1 LSRELRELS
10 CVAQVPWE
18 RTIKY
23 LLLAMCDRCTCRV
36 GFSLTSFWRRCRGF
50 VFQHK
55 TIGAVV
61 TLLEFVVCFFV
72 VLSFMQFVYR
82 CLCFPLIWFVLNACL
97 GVRLRAWCSCWKV
110 LGMGFR
116 QPI

>member
-18 RTIKY
+18 RTITY

-36 GFSLTSFWRRCRGF
+36 GFSLTSFWRRCRGL

-55 TIGAVV
+55 VI
-61 TLLEFVVCFFV
+61 
-72 VLSFMQFVYR
+72 
-82 CLCFPLIWFVLNACL
+82 
-97 GVRLRAWCSCWKV
+97 
-110 LGMGFR
+110 
-116 QPI
+116 

>member
-36 GFSLTSFWRRCRGF
+36 GFSLTMS
-50 VFQHK
+50 
-55 TIGAVV
+55 ADEMVV
-61 TLLEFVVCFFV
+61 GDYT
-72 VLSFMQFVYR
+72 
-82 CLCFPLIWFVLNACL
+82 
-97 GVRLRAWCSCWKV
+97 
-110 LGMGFR
+110 
-116 QPI
+116 